1 MTNVCNRE
9 RVLVLVKALPHA
21 GERHGETVCCAGVTE
36 SGEWR
41 RQFPIHFR
49 TLEQKFR
56 RWQWIDYEWLKPKD
70 DHRPESRRVQEHTIV
85 GRSEMPER
93 ERAGFLAPLILP
105 STEAAA
111 AKGQTLAL
119 IRPRN
124 VRFGYK
130 KKKPQEIATERQAY
144 ASAARQGSFFVK
156 TLTALEPCPYEFR
169 FEYES
174 EDGKP
179 HSNVCDDW
187 ETGAMFYKFRER
199 YGEAQA
205 LRLMDRTF
213 NHDYPT
219 KGMALALGTHSRYP
233 GTWLLV
239 GVIRLDMISQMT
251 LDL

>member
-1 MTNVCNRE
+1 MTNIANRE

-21 GERHGETVCCAGVTE
+21 GERHGETVCCAGVTA

-56 RWQWIDYEWLKPKD
+56 RWQWIEYEWRSPKD

-85 GRSEMPER
+85 GRGEMPER
-93 ERAGFLAPLILP
+93 ERAGFLTPLIVA

-124 VRFGYK
+124 VQFGYK
-130 KKKPQEIATERQAY
+130 KKKPQEIAKEREAY
-144 ASAARQGSFFVK
+144 ASAARQGSFFDK
-156 TLTALEPCPYEFR
+156 ALTALEPCPYEFR

-179 HSNVCDDW
+179 HSNICDDW
-187 ETGAMFYKFRER
+187 ETAAMFYNFRKR
-199 YGEAQA
+199 YEEAQA

-239 GVIRLDMISQMT
+239 GVIRLDSISQMT

>member
-1 MTNVCNRE
+1 MTNICNRE

-36 SGEWR
+36 SVEWW

-49 TLEQKFR
+49 TLEQKFH
-56 RWQWIDYEWLKPKD
+56 RWQWIEYEWRTPKD
-70 DHRPESRRVQEHTIV
+70 DPRPESRRVQEPTIV
-85 GRSEMPER
+85 AKGNMPER
-93 ERAGFLAPLILP
+93 KRAGFLAPLIVP

-124 VRFGYK
+124 VRFRYK
-130 KKKPQEIATERQAY
+130 RKKPQEIEKEREAY
-144 ASAARQGSFFVK
+144 ASVARQGSFFDK
-156 TLTALEPCPYEFR
+156 TLTALKPCPYEFR
-169 FEYES
+169 FDYES
-174 EDGKP
+174 EDGKS
-179 HSNVCDDW
+179 HCNVCDDW
-187 ETGAMFYKFRER
+187 ETAAMFDNFSHR
-199 YGEAQA
+199 YGQAQA
-205 LRLMDRTF
+205 LRLMDKAF
-213 NHDYPT
+213 NDEYPR

-239 GVIRLDMISQMT
+239 GVIRLDRVSQMT